1 METQKCQCRQ
11 LKEARVHVIYT
22 GGTIGM
28 MRNEAGVLVPI
39 EKELPKRLREY
50 PNCHDKTY
58 TPIYEDNEDPP
69 LVLPAV
75 EGAPIRV
82 VYDITEYTPL
92 LDSSCMG
99 MNDWKRIASDIGE
112 CYERYDGL
120 VILHGT
126 DTMAYTA
133 SALAFMLENLGK
145 PVVITGAQIPIFEM
159 RTDGR
164 DNFIGSLVMAGNY
177 NIPEVLLYFD
187 NKVLRGCRT
196 TKISSKSFHAF
207 DSPNQP
213 PLGTIGV
220 NVEINHRQIFRPCD
234 LGKFSVEGNLENN
247 VGLLKIYPGINA
259 AVLRAFL
266 SAPMKGVVI
275 QSFGSGNIPNQPE
288 LLQEVREAV
297 ERGVLVVNITQC
309 LKGSVVPIY
318 ETGAWME
325 MGVVAG
331 SDMTPEAALAKLSYV
346 LGKDK
351 WNLEN
356 KKKIMHLSIR
366 GELTTNIIAKINDID
381 LIEGVARTLHL
392 SSCKERDQMCSTFFP
407 ALVDAA
413 VREGNVERLKA
424 LKEYG
429 ANLCDTNCEGRT
441 ALHLSCYLG
450 QECCVTFLLDA
461 GCPVDL
467 TDRFNRT
474 PLHEAIDSDNHK
486 VIKILLESGALL
498 QDDNELQAEQ
508 LRVLAEHGQIERLES
523 YRLAGANLT
532 LADRTGRTPLHYASQ
547 LGNLEVVEYLLPF
560 YCDLKVKD
568 ELGLG
573 PIHYAKAGNH
583 DEIVAILCERIKNNC
598 S

>member
-1 METQKCQCRQ
+1 
-11 LKEARVHVIYT
+11 
-22 GGTIGM
+22 
-28 MRNEAGVLVPI
+28 
-39 EKELPKRLREY
+39 
-50 PNCHDKTY
+50 
-58 TPIYEDNEDPP
+58 
-69 LVLPAV
+69 LVLPTV

-82 VYDITEYTPL
+82 VYDVKEYSPL

-99 MNDWKRIASDIGE
+99 VNDWKRIATDIGVSFYFSIYRYSSFIVDFFLQE
-112 CYERYDGL
+112 CYERYDGF

-164 DNFIGSLVMAGNY
+164 DNFIGSLVLAGNY
-177 NIPEVLLYFD
+177 YIPEVLLYFD

-213 PLGTIGV
+213 PLGTVGL
-220 NVEINHRQIFRPCD
+220 NVEINHRQIFRPCN
-234 LGKFSVEGNLENN
+234 LGKFSVECNLENN
-247 VGLLKIYPGINA
+247 VGLLKIYPGVTP
-259 AVLRAFL
+259 AVLHAFL
-266 SAPMKGVVI
+266 SAPMKGVVL
-275 QSFGSGNIPNQPE
+275 QSFGSGNIPNQQD

-297 ERGVLVVNITQC
+297 NRGVLVVNITQC
-309 LKGSVVPIY
+309 LNGAVAPIY
-318 ETGAWME
+318 ETGTWME

-331 SDMTPEAALAKLSYV
+331 CDMTPEAALTKLAYV

-356 KKKIMHLSIR
+356 KKEIMRLSIR
-366 GELTTNIIAKINDID
+366 GELTTNRVAKINDID

-413 VREGNVERLKA
+413 VREDDVERLKT
-424 LKEYG
+424 LKQYG
-429 ANLCDTNCEGRT
+429 ANLCETNCEGRT

-450 QECCVTFLLDA
+450 KEGCVRFLLDS

-486 VIKILLESGALL
+486 IIQLLLENGAEL
-498 QDDNELQAEQ
+498 QDEKEIQAEQ
-508 LRVLAEHGQIERLES
+508 LRALAEHGQIERLES

-532 LADRTGRTPLHYASQ
+532 LADRTGRTPLHHAAQ

-560 YCDLKVKD
+560 YCDPKVTD

-573 PIHYAKAGNH
+573 AIHYAKACKH
-583 DEIVAILCERIKNNC
+583 EQIVALLCERIKN
-598 S
+598 SS